1 MMRIVAFIP
10 AKPLPGCP
18 ARAGAAPPAAI
29 PASGREGRGRL
40 LQLQPGKLRSEAMM
54 RIDDDLPHL
63 LVAAHQPRG
72 AAVGQ
77 LDKDYWL
84 PVQQCPER
92 GDRIAC

>member
-1 MMRIVAFIP
+1 MT
-10 AKPLPGCP
+10 
-18 ARAGAAPPAAI
+18 
-29 PASGREGRGRL
+29 
-40 LQLQPGKLRSEAMM
+40 

-63 LVAAHQPRG
+63 LVAADQPRG

-84 PVQQCPER
+84 PVQQCPEL